1 MNPGREVTAIEAGL
15 ITQLE
20 EARAERDAV
29 KAVLGELITAVQADW
44 LGGSERWAWGWLAKH
59 DLEPPRDVDAEDWAA
74 RHESLGLAEVETVLA
89 GGGSVREERD
99 RYEEALF
106 KIVHLYEERCEQR
119 VGGAVAIAREA
130 LEASES

>member
-1 MNPGREVTAIEAGL
+1 VSREVTAIEAGL

-44 LGGSERWAWGWLAKH
+44 LGGNERRAWLWLAEH
-59 DLEPPRDVDAEDWAA
+59 ALEPPRDVDADDWATRDA
-74 RHESLGLAEVETVLA
+74 LLGVAEADTVLA
-89 GGGSVREERD
+89 GDGDEVRVERD

-106 KIVHLYEERCEQR
+106 KIVRFYEGRSEQR
-119 VGGAVAIAREA
+119 AGGAVAIAREA

>member
-1 MNPGREVTAIEAGL
+1 MSREVTAIEAGL

-44 LGGSERWAWGWLAKH
+44 LGGNERRAWWWLSVH

-89 GGGSVREERD
+89 GGASVREERD
-99 RYEEALF
+99 RYEDALF
-106 KIVHLYEERCEQR
+106 KIVRFYEGRSEQR
-119 VGGAVAIAREA
+119 VGGAVAIARDA